1 MKTVSEMTY
10 IVSSGALN
18 STPTNQRCQRP
29 RVDVSG
35 WDNDDDNSFGLNRS
49 IVAALPLLPYLG
61 GLSFPGGDYGGSET
75 L

>member
-61 GLSFPGGDYGGSET
+61 VSLSLGEIMGE
-75 L
+75 